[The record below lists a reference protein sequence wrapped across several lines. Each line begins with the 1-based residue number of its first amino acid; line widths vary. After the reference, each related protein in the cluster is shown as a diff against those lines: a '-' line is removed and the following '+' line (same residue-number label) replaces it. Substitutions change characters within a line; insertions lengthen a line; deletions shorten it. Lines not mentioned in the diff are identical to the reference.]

1 MAYDGLFYPHFNGL
15 VEGIFHK
22 RTHDLHGKIVKV
34 SSEAFPQQTS
44 HGWWW
49 WNGLMMKW
57 STIEIHWTF
66 VSSHGWWWN
75 RNILLNG
82 SDMKWPCDHARQ
94 PSAECCAISAAAN
107 PCLSQVEVWSPCVY
121 KIMII
126 ITIINHVTMIS
137 MEIYGYILHPYH
149 IYIYVCVCVCVH
161 ISNMCVHMH
170 IDTYRSADICIA
182 VSWWMIHWFDLV
194 AVVIFMHPVI

>member
-1 MAYDGLFYPHFNGL
+1 MVYDGLFYPHFNGL
-15 VEGIFHK
+15 GPWSSREKREGFQWSFSPTK
-22 RTHDLHGKIVKV
+22 N
-34 SSEAFPQQTS
+34 S

-75 RNILLNG
+75 RNILPNG

-121 KIMII
+121 KIIII

-137 MEIYGYILHPYH
+137 IEIYGYILHPYVY
-149 IYIYVCVCVCVH
+149 IYIH
-161 ISNMCVHMH
+161 MCVY
-170 IDTYRSADICIA
+170 ILAICVYIFISIHTDLLIYA
-182 VSWWMIHWFDLV
+182 LSWWMIHWFDLV